1 MKWGG
6 KSVIDQFLLMICA
19 VPILFPIMV
28 LLKKTIYNIEDCLMP
43 IFHEHL
49 NGAQRALYL
58 RCLFKQQVKRYG
70 QHWRKKTYKRAN
82 TFLKLDQ
89 LRI

>member
-1 MKWGG
+1 
-6 KSVIDQFLLMICA
+6 
-19 VPILFPIMV
+19 MV
-28 LLKKTIYNIEDCLMP
+28 LLKKTIYNIEDWLMP
-43 IFHEHL
+43 LLHEHL

-58 RCLFKQQVKRYG
+58 RCLFQQQVKSYG

-82 TFLKLDQ
+82 LFLKLGQ